1 MTQGKR
7 MGLGETWGFV
17 GRSEDESLTVV
28 PLEIRQNDG
37 EEGPRGGLGKQAR
50 VLRTV

>member
-1 MTQGKR
+1 
-7 MGLGETWGFV
+7 MGLGETWGFM
-17 GRSEDESLTVV
+17 GRSEDEGLTVV
-28 PLEIRQNDG
+28 PLEIRQNYG